1 MPHGATKQRTTLFIL
16 MLSSIAAIVAF
27 WLTQSSPTDNF
38 APIQSPP
45 TAIQQLQWHSSP
57 KSIPSITF
65 KDQSGKELDL
75 AAFLGTPVLL
85 NLWATW
91 CAPCIAEMPALD
103 RLQENFPIDELVVVA
118 LSIDRAGLSD
128 IEPFWEN
135 AKISS
140 LKMYFDPTMSA
151 GQILGVR
158 GLPTTLL
165 INKKGQELARLEGP
179 AEWADQEAIEY
190 FRRIVSTE
198 QQEGS

>member
-1 MPHGATKQRTTLFIL
+1 MPHGASKQRTTLLIL
-16 MLSSIAAIVAF
+16 MLASIAAIVAF

-38 APIQSPP
+38 TPSDLPP
-45 TAIQQLQWHSSP
+45 AAIQQLQWHSSP
-57 KSIPSITF
+57 KSIASITF

-91 CAPCIAEMPALD
+91 CVPCLAEMPALD
-103 RLQENFPIDELVVVA
+103 RLQANFPIDDLVVVA

-128 IEPFWEN
+128 IKPFWED

-165 INKKGQELARLEGP
+165 INKQGQELARLEGP
-179 AEWADQEAIEY
+179 AEWADQEVIEY
-190 FRRIVSTE
+190 FRRIISKE
-198 QQEGS
+198 QQEAP